1 MTADL
6 GNFDEFVEG
15 GESDERVAARV
26 NKVIAH
32 PEENIFR
39 RNAASFSTFS
49 ITLFLSYI
57 FITQTIL

>member
-1 MTADL
+1 MTADF
-6 GNFDEFVEG
+6 GNFDEVVEG
-15 GESDERVAARV
+15 GESDEGVARV